1 MQGSP
6 MSDPIPNTLA
16 RSRRDFL
23 QAAALSVA
31 GGAIGLMDSSVL
43 AQLKGER
50 PKQANGV
57 TVLHPQNRVPVSLI
71 IDDSTCL
78 VNLAHFCIPQFHE
91 VFPDQYPQPWRT
103 LPRAIPDAFVRKFG
117 QWCHEHGVKGKY
129 SVIPHPACVGWLD
142 RELPG

>member
-1 MQGSP
+1 
-6 MSDPIPNTLA
+6 MSDPIPNAFA

-31 GGAIGLMDSSVL
+31 GGAIGLMESSVL

-57 TVLHPQNRVPVSLI
+57 KVLNPQNRVPVSLI

-78 VNLAHFCIPQFHE
+78 VNLAHFCIPQFHDM
-91 VFPDQYPQPWRT
+91 FPDQFKQDWKK
-103 LPRAIPDAFVRKFG
+103 LPREIPDSFLREFG
-117 QWCHEHGVKGKY
+117 EWCRERGVKGKF
-129 SVIPHPACVGWLD
+129 SVIPNPAC
-142 RELPG
+142 REVFKVESPHCFRHI